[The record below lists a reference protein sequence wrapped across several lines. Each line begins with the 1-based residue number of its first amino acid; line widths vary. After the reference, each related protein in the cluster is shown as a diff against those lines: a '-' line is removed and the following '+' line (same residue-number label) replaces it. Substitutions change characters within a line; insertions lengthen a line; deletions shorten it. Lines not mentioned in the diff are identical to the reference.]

1 MRYFA
6 KKDNDGNVIAFGRGG
21 TDGVEISQKVFEQI
35 QAEYM
40 AQMQEEIISRPD
52 PEPFEE
58 KNVTYEDRLQAL
70 EAAVLEIALEG

>member
-1 MRYFA
+1 MRYF
-6 KKDNDGNVIAFGRGG
+6 KRVHNGNVIAFGRGG
-21 TDGVEISQKVFEQI
+21 TDGVEISQKEFEQI
-35 QAEYM
+35 QAEYI

-70 EAAVLEIALEG
+70 EAAVLEMALEG

>member
-1 MRYFA
+1 MRYF
-6 KKDNDGNVIAFGRGG
+6 KRVHNGNVIAFGCGG
-21 TDGVEISQKVFEQI
+21 TDGVEISQKEFEQI
-35 QAEYM
+35 QAEYI

-70 EAAVLEIALEG
+70 EAAVLEMALEG